1 MSEVIL
7 NRIGVDHVNFNITTS
22 GDNVATC
29 TLKNLL
35 LDPTLEY
42 MVRVSELNAPMSSL
56 PLFGYQSDGNTTVNK
71 ELFRIKKRITGAQL
85 DDFQRLHNGIDPNPN
100 NAQIPVPNPNETL
113 FRSDFRTEGRGGI
126 KYFTASSFISD
137 LGKSAHNFS
146 KHQDLIGAD
155 PQGQGNIP
163 NINAVPNIGAIG
175 SESEYLRI
183 RLNADGCVEFIGT
196 SLFWNNFCI
205 VFSEYGKRIFGIHD
219 DFVRKE
225 LVVWPYIPGS
235 IEYEYIM
242 AITEVDKM
250 GGGTQLDYEMFDQ
263 FNTVVDITGLGY
275 HELTDTVTIRGTYPI
290 FKNLDHRYFVSVET
304 DLLVTDA
311 IKVTDGKQGMD
322 RSICK
327 VFFPSNCKVLLES
340 EDGILREDVDFQI
353 ETRIGQHSFVKK
365 TEPSRQWTALQTSYD
380 LRFYRFHLYVTYRYF
395 DRSNKWVFTRMRYP
409 IPSDDCWGIGL
420 EFVSK
425 I

>member
-7 NRIGVDHVNFNITTS
+7 NRIGVDHVNFNLTTS

-29 TLKNLL
+29 TLQNLL

-42 MVRVSELNAPMSSL
+42 MMRVSELNAPMSSL
-56 PLFGYQSDGNTTVNK
+56 PLFGYKTDGSSSVNT
-71 ELFRIKKRITGAQL
+71 ELFRIKFRNTGQSLAQ
-85 DDFQRLHNGIDPNPN
+85 FQAIHTNAAPN
-100 NAQIPVPNPNETL
+100 QNEIVVFPT
-113 FRSDFRTEGRGGI
+113 DFRTEGRGGV
-126 KYFTASSFISD
+126 KYFTISSFVSD

-146 KHQDLIGAD
+146 KQWDTIGAD
-155 PQGQGNIP
+155 PTGQGPPPQNG
-163 NINAVPNIGAIG
+163 IGSPG
-175 SESEYLRI
+175 SESDYLRI

-205 VFSEYGKRIFGIHD
+205 VFSEYGKQVLGISD
-219 DFVRKE
+219 NFVRK
-225 LVVWPYIPGS
+225 VVKTVAPVVPPPAVPAPVQ
-235 IEYEYIM
+235 YEYIM
-242 AITEVDKM
+242 AVTLLAA
-250 GGGTQLDYEMFDQ
+250 GTFRYDMFADVLGNTQVIDLTQGIYAILDR
-263 FNTVVDITGLGY
+263 TVSITGS
-275 HELTDTVTIRGTYPI
+275 YPV
-290 FKNLDHRYFVSVET
+290 FKTLDHRYFVSVET
-304 DLLVTDA
+304 DLLVSQA
-311 IKVTDGKQGMD
+311 IKVVDGRQTID

-327 VFFPSNCKVLLES
+327 VFFPTNCKVLLES
-340 EDGILREDVDFQI
+340 EDGVLREDVDFEV

-395 DRSNKWVFTRMRYP
+395 DQAGKWTFVRMRYP
-409 IPSDDCWGIGL
+409 IQEDDSWSIAL

>member
-7 NRIGVDHVNFNITTS
+7 NRIGVDHVNFNLTTS
-22 GDNVATC
+22 GDSVAGC
-29 TLKNLL
+29 TLQNLL

-42 MVRVSELNAPMSSL
+42 MMRVSELNAPMSSL
-56 PLFGYQSDGNTTVNK
+56 PLFGYQSDGSTSVNS
-71 ELFRIKKRITGAQL
+71 ELFRIKRRIVGTT
-85 DDFQRLHNGIDPNPN
+85 FQEFQAINSPAAPNF
-100 NAQIPVPNPNETL
+100 NETNPANNPAGS
-113 FRSDFRTEGRGGI
+113 FPSDFRTEGRGGV
-126 KYFTASSFISD
+126 KYFTTSSFISD

-146 KHQDLIGAD
+146 KQWDLIGAN
-155 PQGQGNIP
+155 PEGQGNIP
-163 NINAVPNIGAIG
+163 INGMG
-175 SESEYLRI
+175 SADSSSEYLRI

-205 VFSEYGKRIFGIHD
+205 VFSEYGKRILGIQD
-219 DFVRKE
+219 DFVERVLK
-225 LVVWPYIPGS
+225 LNG
-235 IEYEYIM
+235 EYEYIM
-242 AITEVDKM
+242 GISVLANNNFDYTIFDGDQVIDLLF
-250 GGGTQLDYEMFDQ
+250 GGTHQPLDR
-263 FNTVVDITGLGY
+263 TVSITG
-275 HELTDTVTIRGTYPI
+275 IYPL

-304 DLLVTDA
+304 DLLVSQA
-311 IKVTDGKQGMD
+311 IKVVDGKQGID

-327 VFFPSNCKVLLES
+327 VFFPTHCKVLLES
-340 EDGILREDVDFQI
+340 EDGILREDVDFEI

-395 DRSNKWVFTRMRYP
+395 KTPENKFIFTRMRYP
-409 IPSDDCWGIGL
+409 IKPDDSWGIGL